1 MASIRK
7 RNGSYQITV
16 SRGYDI
22 YGKKI
27 FETTTYTPD
36 SSLTPK
42 KKEKAVLEFA
52 MKFESEIE
60 NGIALDGRKVTLFEF
75 TERWKNEYA
84 IQKLEPGTVERY
96 MQELD
101 GKVLPALGHLKLSE
115 LRPATLNSF
124 FLSLGKDGARK
135 DGKPGG
141 YSKGTILKTF
151 NVLSSVLH
159 TAVDW
164 EVIERNP
171 CDKVRIKAENP
182 ADKIKFFTPEQAAI
196 FLDYIDKPYKI
207 KTKGHQRIDDTGKS
221 YTVGDYESTRTM
233 PEQFQVLF
241 NLAIFG
247 GLRKGELLAL
257 TWTDIDFKEDS
268 VNINKA
274 VSLVDGELVCK
285 SPKTKNSIR
294 RVSIPHFLTQRLQA
308 LKASQLRYRISV
320 GDYWKGENWI
330 FTQDNGRQMNYAT
343 PYHVFQETLKRYND
357 GKPEEDQL
365 PLIPFHGLRHTS
377 ATLLVASHQD
387 IKTIQSRMGHAEA
400 STTLNIYAHAL
411 QESDRK
417 AADALQNILSSQVI

>member
-16 SRGYDI
+16 SLGYDI

-36 SSLTPK
+36 PSLTPK

-96 MQELD
+96 MQEMD
-101 GKVLPALGHLKLSE
+101 EKILPALGHMKLSE

-182 ADKIKFFTPEQAAI
+182 ADKIKFFTPEQTAI
-196 FLDYIDKPYKI
+196 FLDYIEKPYVI
-207 KTKGHQRIDDTGKS
+207 KTKGHQRVDDTGKT
-221 YTVGDYESTRTM
+221 YTVDDYESIKM
-233 PEQFQVLF
+233 LPDQFRVLF
-241 NLAIFG
+241 NLAIFA

-257 TWTDIDFKEDS
+257 QWSDINFERDTIS
-268 VNINKA
+268 VTKSI
-274 VSLVDGELVCK
+274 SLVDNKPVCK
-285 SPKTKNSIR
+285 SPKAKTSNR
-294 RVSIPHFLTQRLQA
+294 LVSIPRFLTCRLRD
-308 LKASQLRYRISV
+308 LRASQLRYRLSL
-320 GDYWKGENWI
+320 GDYWEGEDWLFI
-330 FTQDNGRQMNYAT
+330 QDNGKLMNYST
-343 PYHVFQETLKRYND
+343 PYHVFQETLKRYNAD
-357 GKPEEDQL
+357 KPLEDQL

-377 ATLLVASHQD
+377 ATLLIASHQD
-387 IKTIQSRMGHAEA
+387 IKTIQARMGHAEA

-411 QESDRK
+411 QESDKK
-417 AADALQNILSSQVI
+417 AADALESLLSSQVV